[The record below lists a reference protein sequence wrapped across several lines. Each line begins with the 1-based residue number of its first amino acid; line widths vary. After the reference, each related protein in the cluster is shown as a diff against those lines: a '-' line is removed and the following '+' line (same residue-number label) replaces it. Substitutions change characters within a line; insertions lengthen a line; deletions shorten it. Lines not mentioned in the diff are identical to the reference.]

1 MDFGRRRSRLSPRP
15 ESGIEDSP
23 VQTKSILAVSPVL
36 IMRPQRE
43 NEASAYASKI
53 TTGLVRPVS
62 DRAKCSISVPVR
74 RGGID
79 LLKCQKTKQRNNSS
93 ANRML
98 CSVPERLQLHMAML
112 ALQFGYAGFH
122 VVSRAAL
129 NMGISKLVF
138 PVYRNIIAL
147 LLLLPFAYFLEK
159 KERPP
164 ITLNFLLQFFLLA
177 LVGITANQGFYLL
190 GLDNTSPTFASAIQN
205 SVPAITFL
213 MAAILRI
220 EKVRL
225 NRKDGI
231 SKVAGTIL
239 CVAGASVITLYK
251 GPTIYSPIPPLNRPT
266 PTFVSLGDAEGKNW
280 TLGCLYLI
288 GHCLSWSGWL
298 VLQAPVLKKYPA
310 RLSVTSYT
318 CFFGLIQ
325 FLVIAAFAE
334 RDPPAWMF
342 HSGGE
347 LFTILYAGVVASGIA
362 FAVQIWCIDR
372 GGPVFVAVYQPVQ
385 TLVVAIMAS
394 IALGEEFYLGGI
406 IGAVLIIVGL
416 YLVLWG
422 KSQERKFAAQ
432 EKGAIQSTPEH
443 SNIRT
448 SSHIKASLTKP
459 LLPPS
464 TENV

>member
-1 MDFGRRRSRLSPRP
+1 MADV
-15 ESGIEDSP
+15 D
-23 VQTKSILAVSPVL
+23 
-36 IMRPQRE
+36 
-43 NEASAYASKI
+43 
-53 TTGLVRPVS
+53 
-62 DRAKCSISVPVR
+62 AKKVC
-74 RGGID
+74 G
-79 LLKCQKTKQRNNSS
+79 
-93 ANRML
+93 
-98 CSVPERLQLHMAML
+98 VPERVQLHVAML

-129 NMGISKLVF
+129 NMGISKVVF

-147 LLLLPFAYFLEK
+147 ILLVPFAYFLEK
-159 KERPP
+159 KDRPALTP
-164 ITLNFLLQFFLLA
+164 SFVVQFFLLA
-177 LVGITANQGFYLL
+177 LCGITANQGFYLL

-220 EKVRL
+220 EKVRID
-225 NRKDGI
+225 RRDGI
-231 SKVAGTIL
+231 AKLMGTL
-239 CVAGASVITLYK
+239 ACVGGATIITLYK
-251 GPTIYSPIPPLNRPT
+251 GPTIFGPSRALN
-266 PTFVSLGDAEGKNW
+266 DASQSTMLWLRDAKGKNW

-318 CFFGLIQ
+318 CFFGVIQ
-325 FLVIAAFAE
+325 FLVIAAFIE
-334 RDPPAWMF
+334 RDAEAWMF
-342 HSGGE
+342 HSGSE
-347 LFTILYAGVVASGIA
+347 LFTILYAGFVASGIA

-406 IGAVLIIVGL
+406 IGAVFIIAGL

-422 KSQERKFAAQ
+422 KSEERALAAK
-432 EKGAIQSTPEH
+432 EAALTASSTPEH
-443 SNIRT
+443 DGLRAATGAASF
-448 SSHIKASLTKP
+448 KASSLKQP
-459 LLPPS
+459 LLPSS
-464 TENV
+464 TTPENV

>member
-1 MDFGRRRSRLSPRP
+1 MADLGSASGRR
-15 ESGIEDSP
+15 
-23 VQTKSILAVSPVL
+23 
-36 IMRPQRE
+36 MW
-43 NEASAYASKI
+43 
-53 TTGLVRPVS
+53 
-62 DRAKCSISVPVR
+62 
-74 RGGID
+74 
-79 LLKCQKTKQRNNSS
+79 
-93 ANRML
+93 
-98 CSVPERLQLHMAML
+98 CSVPERLQLHGAML

-147 LLLLPFAYFLEK
+147 LMLLPFAYFLEK
-159 KERPP
+159 KERPAMS
-164 ITLNFLLQFFLLA
+164 LNFTIQFFFLA

-190 GLDNTSPTFASAIQN
+190 GLENTSPTFASAIQN

-213 MAAILRI
+213 MAALLRI
-220 EKVRL
+220 EQVRI

-231 SKVAGTIL
+231 SKVIGTVF

-251 GPTIYSPIPPLNRPT
+251 GPAIYSPSPPLESVAAPLLQSL
-266 PTFVSLGDAEGKNW
+266 PSLGDASGKSW
-280 TLGCLYLI
+280 SLGCVYLI

-310 RLSVTSYT
+310 RLSVTSWTLFY
-318 CFFGLIQ
+318 GLIQ
-325 FLVIAAFAE
+325 FVVIAAIVE
-334 RDPPAWMF
+334 RNAQAWIF

-347 LFTILYAGVVASGIA
+347 VFTIFYAGVVASGIA

-394 IALGEEFYLGGI
+394 IALGEEFYLGGV

-422 KSQERKFAAQ
+422 KSEERKFIAL
-432 EKGAIQSTPEH
+432 EKAAIQATPEH
-443 SNIRT
+443 T
-448 SSHIKASLTKP
+448 SSRTPAHIKTSLTQP
-459 LLPPS
+459 LLHSS

>member
-1 MDFGRRRSRLSPRP
+1 MADAG
-15 ESGIEDSP
+15 G
-23 VQTKSILAVSPVL
+23 
-36 IMRPQRE
+36 
-43 NEASAYASKI
+43 
-53 TTGLVRPVS
+53 
-62 DRAKCSISVPVR
+62 SVPTR
-74 RGGID
+74 R
-79 LLKCQKTKQRNNSS
+79 
-93 ANRML
+93 MW
-98 CSVPERLQLHMAML
+98 CSVPEKLQLHLAML

-129 NMGISKLVF
+129 NMGVSKLVF

-147 LLLLPFAYFLEK
+147 LLLLPFAYFIEK
-159 KERPP
+159 KERPAL
-164 ITLNFLLQFFLLA
+164 TLNFVLQFFVLA
-177 LVGITANQGFYLL
+177 LIGITANQGFYLL
-190 GLDNTSPTFASAIQN
+190 GLENTSPTFASAIQN

-225 NRKDGI
+225 DRKDGI
-231 SKVAGTIL
+231 AKVIGTVC
-239 CVAGASVITLYK
+239 CVAGASVITLYT
-251 GPTIYSPIPPLNRPT
+251 GPVIYSPAPPLKQPT
-266 PTFVSLGDAEGKNW
+266 PMFLALGDAKAKNW
-280 TLGCLYLI
+280 TLGCIYLI

-318 CFFGLIQ
+318 CFFGIIQ
-325 FLVIAAFAE
+325 FLIIAAIFE
-334 RDPPAWMF
+334 RDAQAWVF
-342 HSGGE
+342 RSGGE

-406 IGAVLIIVGL
+406 IGAVLIVIGL

-422 KSQERKFAAQ
+422 KSEEKKFAAR
-432 EKGAIQSTPEH
+432 EKTLIQSIPEQGINRPQTH
-443 SNIRT
+443 IRT
-448 SSHIKASLTKP
+448 SLTQP
-459 LLPPS
+459 LLPPV

>member
-1 MDFGRRRSRLSPRP
+1 MADLGS
-15 ESGIEDSP
+15 
-23 VQTKSILAVSPVL
+23 
-36 IMRPQRE
+36 
-43 NEASAYASKI
+43 ASSK
-53 TTGLVRPVS
+53 
-62 DRAKCSISVPVR
+62 
-74 RGGID
+74 
-79 LLKCQKTKQRNNSS
+79 
-93 ANRML
+93 RMW
-98 CSVPERLQLHMAML
+98 CSVPERMQLHLAML

-129 NMGISKLVF
+129 NMGVSKLVF

-159 KERPP
+159 KDRPAM
-164 ITLNFLLQFFLLA
+164 TLNFVCQFFLLA

-190 GLDNTSPTFASAIQN
+190 GLENTSPTFASAIQN

-220 EKVRL
+220 EQVRL
-225 NRKDGI
+225 NRKDGLG
-231 SKVAGTIL
+231 KVAGTVL
-239 CVAGASVITLYK
+239 CVVGATVITLYK
-251 GPTIYSPIPPLNRPT
+251 GPTIYSPTTGVNINNTRVTQVFELGS
-266 PTFVSLGDAEGKNW
+266 VSLGDAKGKNW

-318 CFFGLIQ
+318 CFFGLLQ
-325 FLVIAAFAE
+325 FLVIALLLE
-334 RDPPAWMF
+334 RDAQAWLF

-347 LFTILYAGVVASGIA
+347 AFTILYAGVVASGIA

-385 TLVVAIMAS
+385 TFVVAIMAS

-406 IGAVLIIVGL
+406 IGAVLIVAGL

-422 KSQERKFAAQ
+422 KSEERKFAREQ
-432 EKGAIQSTPEH
+432 LAIASTEH
-443 SNIRT
+443 SIIRPA
-448 SSHIKASLTKP
+448 SHAKASLAQP
-459 LLPPS
+459 LLSSS

>member
-1 MDFGRRRSRLSPRP
+1 MA
-15 ESGIEDSP
+15 DS
-23 VQTKSILAVSPVL
+23 
-36 IMRPQRE
+36 
-43 NEASAYASKI
+43 
-53 TTGLVRPVS
+53 
-62 DRAKCSISVPVR
+62 SV
-74 RGGID
+74 
-79 LLKCQKTKQRNNSS
+79 SS
-93 ANRML
+93 AHRRWF
-98 CSVPERLQLHMAML
+98 SFPERLQLHVAML

-129 NMGISKLVF
+129 NMGVSKLVF

-147 LLLLPFAYFLEK
+147 LLLLPFAYFIEK
-159 KERPP
+159 KERPA

-213 MAAILRI
+213 MAAVLRI

-231 SKVAGTIL
+231 AKVAGTIL

-251 GPTIYSPIPPLNRPT
+251 GPVIYSPTPRLQMEILPT
-266 PTFVSLGDAEGKNW
+266 ETVPMLASLGDATGKNW
-280 TLGCLYLI
+280 TLGCIYLI
-288 GHCLSWSGWL
+288 GHCLSWSAWL

-325 FLVIAAFAE
+325 FLVIAAIFE
-334 RDPPAWMF
+334 RDAQAWVF

-394 IALGEEFYLGGI
+394 IALAEQFYLGGV
-406 IGAVLIIVGL
+406 IGAVLIISGL
-416 YLVLWG
+416 YFVLWG
-422 KSQERKFAAQ
+422 KSEEKKFMLKEAA
-432 EKGAIQSTPEH
+432 ANLIQSTPEH
-443 SNIRT
+443 RT
-448 SSHIKASLTKP
+448 PVLIKGTLTQP

>member
-1 MDFGRRRSRLSPRP
+1 MADSGGSSGR
-15 ESGIEDSP
+15 
-23 VQTKSILAVSPVL
+23 
-36 IMRPQRE
+36 MW
-43 NEASAYASKI
+43 
-53 TTGLVRPVS
+53 
-62 DRAKCSISVPVR
+62 CSI
-74 RGGID
+74 
-79 LLKCQKTKQRNNSS
+79 
-93 ANRML
+93 
-98 CSVPERLQLHMAML
+98 PERFQLHAAML

-129 NMGISKLVF
+129 NMGVSKLVF
-138 PVYRNIIAL
+138 PVYRNIIAF

-159 KERPP
+159 KERPA
-164 ITLNFLLQFFLLA
+164 ITFNFLLQFFGLA

-205 SVPAITFL
+205 SVPAITFV
-213 MAAILRI
+213 MAVILRI

-231 SKVAGTIL
+231 GKVAGTL
-239 CVAGASVITLYK
+239 FCVAGASVITLYK
-251 GPTIYSPIPPLNRPT
+251 GPTIYSPVPPLN
-266 PTFVSLGDAEGKNW
+266 SIIINGGSESISISSSSLGLGDAKGKNW

-325 FLVIAAFAE
+325 FLIIALILE
-334 RDPPAWMF
+334 RDAQAWIF
-342 HSGGE
+342 QSGGE
-347 LFTILYAGVVASGIA
+347 VFTILYAGVVASGIA

-394 IALGEEFYLGGI
+394 LALGEEFYLGGI

-422 KSQERKFAAQ
+422 KNEEKKFARELA
-432 EKGAIQSTPEH
+432 AITSTPEH
-443 SNIRT
+443 SNIIRS
-448 SSHIKASLTKP
+448 SSHHAKTSLSQP
-459 LLPPS
+459 LLPSS